1 MPVSARNL
9 GLSGK
14 YNQVRMNAARVGNLV
29 SKRNA
34 LQLLLLEEAIIPKMR
49 YPKRELQM
57 TPARKKLDTV
67 ETMNPRSLGGEIS
80 AANTHCV
87 A

>member
-1 MPVSARNL
+1 LPVIARNL
-9 GLSGK
+9 GLSGR
-14 YNQVRMNAARVGNLV
+14 YDQVRMKATKVDQVVRR
-29 SKRNA
+29 RNT
-34 LQLLLLEEAIIPKMR
+34 LQLLLLEEAITPKMR

-57 TPARKKLDTV
+57 TPARKKIDTV
-67 ETMNPRSLGGEIS
+67 ETINPRSLGGDIS

>member
-1 MPVSARNL
+1 
-9 GLSGK
+9 
-14 YNQVRMNAARVGNLV
+14 LV

-34 LQLLLLEEAIIPKMR
+34 LQLLLLEEAITPKMR

-57 TPARKKLDTV
+57 TPAKKKLDTV